1 MRKIP
6 MNSLEILAPAGSMD
20 ALIAAVRCGADA
32 VYLGQKS
39 FSARKNSKNFD
50 ETSLKEAVLYA
61 HERGVAIHQA
71 LNIVVF
77 DHERDELKRCIE
89 TALNAGI
96 DAFIVQDM
104 GVVSILRQMA
114 PTVALHASTQMAIH
128 SVNGVKMAEEMGFSR
143 VVLAR
148 ELSKKE
154 IANIR
159 SHTDLELE
167 VFVHGAHCMS
177 VSGQCYL
184 SAVIGG
190 KSGNRGQCAQPCRLP
205 FSTGG
210 KNEYALSLKD
220 LSLFP
225 RIEELKALGV
235 QSLKIEGRAKRPE
248 YVAAAV
254 TACRQ
259 ALNGEPYDLRRL
271 EAVFS
276 RDGFTSAY
284 FDGNLTKD
292 MFGVR
297 RKEDVL
303 STEGALKELS
313 LLYHKEVPLVP
324 LTLAYSFSENEG
336 TLTLSD
342 GVHTVVKT
350 VPLEKDGK
358 TPLLE
363 GRIRENGGKL
373 GGTPYY
379 AASVTVERPE
389 LAFLPLSGI
398 NALRREGIKALSTI
412 RTERPSPP
420 SGTFPAISSGV
431 LPSASS
437 PARYGKIPSLALVSK
452 EAEAFF
458 QRLILPARE
467 LLSLPSISEKITA
480 FLPPFLFRGEEEALS
495 LLKQLADKGLT
506 SLYCDG
512 LHHLSLAK
520 KAGLSAIGSPFFN
533 ITNSFSAKEAA
544 RLGLTELTLSFE
556 GKWKALMEIQSPIP
570 AGVLVYGF
578 LRVMALRSCPMRAR
592 KGCSQCRHLLVD
604 RKGVSFPLF
613 CDETKTAFLY
623 NSLPLWMGEQKER
636 KPGFSFFLFDFSLE
650 SKEEI
655 KEVMDCFLKGKKLSR
670 PTTKGLY
677 YRGVEGE

>member
-1 MRKIP
+1 
-6 MNSLEILAPAGSMD
+6 MNSLEILAPAGSID
-20 ALIAAVRCGADA
+20 ALVAAVRCGADA

-50 ETSLKEAVLYA
+50 EASLKEAVLYA

-77 DHERDELKRCIE
+77 DHELDELKRCIE
-89 TALNAGI
+89 TALHAGV

-114 PTVALHASTQMAIH
+114 PAVPLHASTQMAIH
-128 SVNGVKMAEEMGFSR
+128 SPGGVETAKEMGFSR

-148 ELSKKE
+148 ELSKEE

-159 SHTDLELE
+159 SRTDLELE

-205 FSTGG
+205 FSTGQ

-220 LSLFP
+220 LSLFG
-225 RIEELKALGV
+225 RIRELKDLGV

-259 ALNGEPYDLRRL
+259 ALNGEPYDLKRL

-284 FDGNLTKD
+284 FDGRLTKE

-303 STEGALKELS
+303 STEGALKELA
-313 LLYHKEVPLVP
+313 LTYHKEVPLVP
-324 LTLAYSFSENEG
+324 LTLAYSFGENEG

-342 GVHTVVKT
+342 GIHTVVKT

-379 AASVTVERPE
+379 AASVTVEHPE
-389 LAFLPLSGI
+389 LAFLPLSGL
-398 NALRREGIKALSTI
+398 NALRREGVSALSSI
-412 RTERPSPP
+412 RKSRPPLHKGTFPSISPGISPP
-420 SGTFPAISSGV
+420 SFPAC
-431 LPSASS
+431 
-437 PARYGKIPSLALVSK
+437 YGKFSSLSLVTK
-452 EAEAFF
+452 EARAFF
-458 QRLILPARE
+458 QRLILPAKE
-467 LLSLPSISEKITA
+467 LLSLSSIDEKTTA
-480 FLPPFLFRGEEEALS
+480 FLPPFLFKGEEQALS
-495 LLKQLADKGLT
+495 LLKQLAGKGLK

-520 KAGLSAIGSPFFN
+520 KAGLSAIGGPFLN

-544 RLGLTELTLSFE
+544 RLGCREITLSFE
-556 GKWKALMEIQSPIP
+556 GKWKTLKEIQSPVP

-592 KGCSQCRHLLVD
+592 RGCERCSHTLTD
-604 RKGVSFPLF
+604 RKGISFPLF

-623 NSLPLWMGEQKER
+623 NSLPLWMGGEKER
-636 KPGFSFFLFDFSLE
+636 KEGFSFLLFDFSLE
-650 SKEEI
+650 TKEEI
-655 KEVMDCFLKGKKLSR
+655 EDVIHCFQKKAKWNR
-670 PTTKGLY
+670 PATRGLY
-677 YRGVEGE
+677 YRGVEGESYES